1 MSGLV
6 RRRGYLCREEAF
18 DAMAFLGGHSQ
29 FGLPILSFLPI
40 LLDVVVIVVGDSSGV
55 SRRESPLFVQ
65 VRKFKK
71 GTQLRQGRWVG
82 G

>member
-18 DAMAFLGGHSQ
+18 DATIANLDF
-29 FGLPILSFLPI
+29 LPILSFLPI